1 MRSSF
6 FLKNSNIKFHIA
18 SLLFLYTYYF
28 FPLLFT
34 GSLMTTIPDNLNS
47 NVVYNHVAGKII
59 LGDINAIKVFLGGE
73 LPWQYL
79 KGVFYPITL
88 IYSFFDIEKS
98 FWITDVSIRT
108 LAYFSFFYLLK
119 KINNNSLYNYLLS
132 LFFASS
138 ISLTTGGLGYAAIPY
153 LVGLVIKNKKIKF
166 KNYFGVFFI
175 GLNTDLYIH
184 GIYTIPILVILF
196 FILNFD
202 NYKKNYNNLLKI
214 LFFYTIAIII
224 SNSPLIYSLFY
235 LRPFHSEEII
245 RYIPSYTENF
255 SNFFLNLYGAQ
266 NPAIFRNSFFI
277 IIIAFIYFFSFTRKH
292 KININIL
299 LFILI
304 SSFINFTLNIEFIND
319 LRSTSS
325 ILMAVTLNRFYNYY
339 FFFYT
344 ICLFFILEN
353 RNIKKNFFLIILII
367 SSIFYSLVAPNT
379 KVVFAEFFNYYSLG
393 QENKLV
399 IRDNL
404 KNYDFVKL
412 FKNLKQFD
420 KQNSFNKKNESIS
433 STAAS
438 PKSYYQIEDYKFIK
452 NIVGDKKI
460 LSINL
465 DSLVPVVSNINVI
478 DGYYYLY
485 PLSYKKKFRKIFSRY
500 YDSMEK
506 ENNNSFQNWG
516 HRLEIQTFDENLINF
531 DELKSIGTAYIL
543 TNQRLVSNYLTLIC
557 KNCNNSNNFNLY
569 KIN

>member
-1 MRSSF
+1 M
-6 FLKNSNIKFHIA
+6 
-18 SLLFLYTYYF
+18 
-28 FPLLFT
+28 
-34 GSLMTTIPDNLNS
+34 
-47 NVVYNHVAGKII
+47 
-59 LGDINAIKVFLGGE
+59 
-73 LPWQYL
+73 
-79 KGVFYPITL
+79 
-88 IYSFFDIEKS
+88 
-98 FWITDVSIRT
+98 
-108 LAYFSFFYLLK
+108 
-119 KINNNSLYNYLLS
+119 
-132 LFFASS
+132 
-138 ISLTTGGLGYAAIPY
+138 
-153 LVGLVIKNKKIKF
+153 
-166 KNYFGVFFI
+166 
-175 GLNTDLYIH
+175 
-184 GIYTIPILVILF
+184 
-196 FILNFD
+196 
-202 NYKKNYNNLLKI
+202 
-214 LFFYTIAIII
+214 
-224 SNSPLIYSLFY
+224 
-235 LRPFHSEEII
+235 
-245 RYIPSYTENF
+245 
-255 SNFFLNLYGAQ
+255 NLYGAQ
-266 NPAIFRNSFFI
+266 NPYIFRNFFFI

-299 LFILI
+299 LLILI

-325 ILMAVTLNRFYNYY
+325 ILTAVTLNRFYNYY
-339 FFFYT
+339 FFFYA

-367 SSIFYSLVAPNT
+367 LSIFYSVVAPNT

-412 FKNLKQFD
+412 FKNLKQFN
-420 KQNSFNKKNESIS
+420 KQNSFNKKNKSMS

-438 PKSYYQIEDYKFIK
+438 PKSYYQIENYKFIK

-485 PLSYKKKFRKIFSRY
+485 PLSYKKKFRKIFSKY
-500 YDSMEK
+500 YDSLEK
-506 ENNNSFQNWG
+506 ENNNRFRIVG
-516 HRLEIQTFDENLINF
+516 HRLEIQKFDENLINF